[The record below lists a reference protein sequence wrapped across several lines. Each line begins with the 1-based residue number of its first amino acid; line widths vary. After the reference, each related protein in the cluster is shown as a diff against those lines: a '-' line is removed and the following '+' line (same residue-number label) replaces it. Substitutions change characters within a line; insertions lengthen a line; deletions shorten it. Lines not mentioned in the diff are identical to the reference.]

1 MPVEVLLHDAF
12 EIAHTASPQLGV
24 PESYSHGVSGAFGL
38 HLQRATFFNGEE
50 NVGEDSLGGDGEV
63 AQGAAAQSTYG
74 AGPGDKVAGLACPCE
89 IHRKLLS
96 VHRSGHTL
104 RVHRSGPEGAP
115 WYTRK
120 ALVRAK
126 TSMGLVRT
134 YLRITTPLLT
144 GGRLKHKATLFMA
157 LVSTLGLVVLISGC
171 SFGSNEPGPRDQ
183 NVAQEAPEVSAD
195 VPEDEPVARVA
206 AQVGPS
212 VVQVNVQAIQL
223 TPFGAQQAQG
233 LGSGV
238 IYRRDGYIITNNH
251 VVQNASEVNV
261 AFADGSTER
270 GEVVGADPSTEI
282 AVVRV
287 DRDDLPAA
295 KFAEGSPTVGQ
306 LAVAIGSPSGFQ
318 STVTEGV
325 ISGLNREVPG
335 RLTGGQQEA
344 ALVDLIQTDAAI
356 SPGSSGGAL
365 VDRSGEVVGINVA
378 YLPPETRAES
388 IGFAI
393 PSKTAT
399 SVADQLIE
407 NGRVSNPFLG
417 VRGLRDLTPDIARQ
431 FGLSVETGAIFAEVV
446 PGGPADDA
454 GLRSGDVIIALG
466 STEISDSGDLI
477 AALRDY
483 RPGDDVT
490 LTVVRGGKGN
500 EEKVTVEL
508 GELPQR

>member
-1 MPVEVLLHDAF
+1 LE
-12 EIAHTASPQLGV
+12 
-24 PESYSHGVSGAFGL
+24 
-38 HLQRATFFNGEE
+38 
-50 NVGEDSLGGDGEV
+50 
-63 AQGAAAQSTYG
+63 
-74 AGPGDKVAGLACPCE
+74 
-89 IHRKLLS
+89 
-96 VHRSGHTL
+96 
-104 RVHRSGPEGAP
+104 
-115 WYTRK
+115 RK
-120 ALVRAK
+120 AA
-126 TSMGLVRT
+126 
-134 YLRITTPLLT
+134 
-144 GGRLKHKATLFMA
+144 LFVA
-157 LVSTLGLVVLISGC
+157 LVSTLGLAVLASGC
-171 SFGSNEPGPRDQ
+171 SFGGDEPGPRAQ
-183 NVAQEAPEVSAD
+183 NVAQEAPEVSTD

-223 TPFGAQQAQG
+223 TPFGAQQGQG

-251 VVQNASEVNV
+251 VVENASEVNV

-287 DRDDLPAA
+287 DREDLPAA
-295 KFAEGSPTVGQ
+295 RFAEGSPTVGQ

-325 ISGLNREVPG
+325 VSGLNREVPG
-335 RLTGGQQEA
+335 RLTRGQQEA

-393 PSKTAT
+393 PSETAT
-399 SVADQLIE
+399 SVADQLIK

-431 FGLSVETGAIFAEVV
+431 FELSVESGAIFAEVV
-446 PGGPADDA
+446 PGGPSDDA
-454 GLRSGDVIIALG
+454 GMSSGDVITALD
-466 STEISDSGDLI
+466 SARISDSGDLL

-483 RPGDDVT
+483 RPGDTVT
-490 LTVVRGGKGN
+490 LTVVRGGRGN
-500 EEKVTVEL
+500 EESVEVEL
-508 GELPQR
+508 QELPQQ